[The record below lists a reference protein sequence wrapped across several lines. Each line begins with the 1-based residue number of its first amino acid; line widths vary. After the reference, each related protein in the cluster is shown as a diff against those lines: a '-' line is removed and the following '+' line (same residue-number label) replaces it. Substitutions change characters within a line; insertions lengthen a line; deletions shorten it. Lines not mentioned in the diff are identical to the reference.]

1 MMTSF
6 FHELKRRKVY
16 RVAVT
21 YVVAGGGIIQLASAV
36 FPAWELPNWSLRLVI
51 MLLLLGFPIA
61 LMLAWAFDVTPEG
74 IRATPVLAPD
84 ASSDVAKRHRR
95 RNISLLVGLGLIV
108 SAVAGFFLLPRAGAM
123 RMEKSIAVLPFQNF
137 SDKPENAYF
146 ADGIQD
152 DILTNL
158 SKIGDL
164 KVISRTS
171 VMGYRDKAKSVREIG
186 KELGVSAILEGSVR
200 REGNR
205 VRVNVQL
212 INADNDQHLWAE
224 DYDRELTDVFAIQ
237 TDLAQKIASEL
248 KAQLSPDEKAM
259 IERRPTENGEAYL
272 AFVEAHNLG
281 AELEDRAKLT
291 QARQLYERAIQLD
304 PKFVLAIANLSILHS
319 WFYHSLDPVDAER
332 DSARD
337 YADRALALAPDL
349 PEAHLAKGYS
359 LYYGARDYEGALREF
374 GIAQRG
380 LPNDSDVYL
389 LIGAIQRRQG
399 KWADSTTNLEKA
411 VSLDPNHT
419 WPLQNLFF
427 NYEMLRDFDG
437 ANRVINRALA
447 IDPRSFGLLA
457 LKAKL
462 AMHLRGDL
470 TVAEK
475 ELADFERADAQGKL
489 PKDLSPET
497 RIQFR
502 LGKANILML
511 QRKFPEAL
519 AIVQQVPQEKLA
531 GWPDLAFEAR
541 SCEGILLART
551 GREAEAHAVFLKV
564 KESAEAAVREA
575 PNDPYRHAKLGRVLA
590 YLGEKDPAIAEAKR
604 AAELLPESVDAF
616 SGPDMTQALAE
627 VYAVTGEN
635 AKAIELIDGLL
646 SRPAPVTVAFLKLDP
661 SVDLL
666 RDDPAFQTMLA
677 KHESG

>member
-1 MMTSF
+1 MTSF

-237 TDLAQKIASEL
+237 TDLAQNIAGEL

-272 AFVEAHNLG
+272 AYVEAHNLE
-281 AELEDRAKLT
+281 AAMEDRAKLT

-304 PKFVLAIANLSILHS
+304 PKFVLAIANLSMLHS
-319 WFYHSLDPVDAER
+319 WFYHTLEPVDAER
-332 DSARD
+332 ESAKD

-374 GIAQRG
+374 AIAQRG
-380 LPNDSDVYL
+380 LPNDSDAYL
-389 LIGAIQRRQG
+389 VTGAIQRRQG
-399 KWADSTTNLEKA
+399 KWQESTANLEKA
-411 VSLDPNHT
+411 VSLDPKHT

-427 NYEMLRDFDG
+427 NYEMLRDFDS
-437 ANRVINRALA
+437 ASRVIDARWPSIRNHSVFG
-447 IDPRSFGLLA
+447 RS
-457 LKAKL
+457 
-462 AMHLRGDL
+462 RRNWRC
-470 TVAEK
+470 T
-475 ELADFERADAQGKL
+475 
-489 PKDLSPET
+489 
-497 RIQFR
+497 
-502 LGKANILML
+502 
-511 QRKFPEAL
+511 
-519 AIVQQVPQEKLA
+519 
-531 GWPDLAFEAR
+531 
-541 SCEGILLART
+541 C
-551 GREAEAHAVFLKV
+551 AV
-564 KESAEAAVREA
+564 
-575 PNDPYRHAKLGRVLA
+575 
-590 YLGEKDPAIAEAKR
+590 I
-604 AAELLPESVDAF
+604 
-616 SGPDMTQALAE
+616 
-627 VYAVTGEN
+627 
-635 AKAIELIDGLL
+635 
-646 SRPAPVTVAFLKLDP
+646 
-661 SVDLL
+661 
-666 RDDPAFQTMLA
+666 
-677 KHESG
+677 

>member
-1 MMTSF
+1 
-6 FHELKRRKVY
+6 
-16 RVAVT
+16 
-21 YVVAGGGIIQLASAV
+21 
-36 FPAWELPNWSLRLVI
+36 
-51 MLLLLGFPIA
+51 
-61 LMLAWAFDVTPEG
+61 
-74 IRATPVLAPD
+74 
-84 ASSDVAKRHRR
+84 
-95 RNISLLVGLGLIV
+95 
-108 SAVAGFFLLPRAGAM
+108 M

-137 SDKPENAYF
+137 SDKPENAFF

-171 VMGYRDKAKSVREIG
+171 VMGYRDKAKSVRQIG

-248 KAQLSPDEKAM
+248 KAQLSPNEKAM

-272 AFVEAHNLG
+272 AYLEAHNQQ
-281 AELEDRAKLT
+281 AAMEDRAKLT
-291 QARQLYERAIQLD
+291 QARRLYERAIQLD

-319 WFYHSLDPVDAER
+319 WFYHTLEPIDAER
-332 DSARD
+332 ESAKD

-374 GIAQRG
+374 AVAQRG

-389 LIGAIQRRQG
+389 VTGAIQRRQG
-399 KWADSTTNLEKA
+399 KWQESTANLEKA
-411 VSLDPNHT
+411 VSLDPKHT

-427 NYEMLRDFDG
+427 NYEMLRDFDS
-437 ANRVINRALA
+437 ASRVIDRALA
-447 IDPRSFGLLA
+447 IDPKSFSLRA

-462 AMHLRGDL
+462 ALHLRGDL

-475 ELADFERADAQGKL
+475 GLAEFEQAETQGKL
-489 PKDLSPET
+489 PKDLGPET
-497 RIQFR
+497 KIQFQ
-502 LGKANILML
+502 LGKAGILMF

-519 AIVQQVPQEKLA
+519 QAVQRIPQGELNA
-531 GWPDLAFEAR
+531 SPEALYDVR
-541 SCEGILLART
+541 ISEGILLERT
-551 GREAEAHAVFLKV
+551 GQSAEAHATFLKV
-564 KESAEAAVREA
+564 KEIAEAAVRDA
-575 PNDPYRHAKLGRVLA
+575 PNDPTRHAKLGRVLA
-590 YLGEKDPAIAEAKR
+590 YLGEKEAAIAEAKK
-604 AAELLPESVDAF
+604 ATELLPESIDAF
-616 SGPDMTQALAE
+616 SGPDMTQTLAE

-646 SRPAPVTVAFLKLDP
+646 SRPAPLTVAFLKIDP

-666 RDDPAFQTMLA
+666 RNDPAFQKVLA
-677 KHESG
+677 KYENG